1 LLITFPNKLV
11 AHTNWNFTVELTD
24 YPADTHLLTI
34 HFYKD
39 AQNKFSIEAAPD
51 STVATLHRITKTS
64 AETKYEHGT
73 YQYQAMAA
81 AAGEDT
87 YIEEGRVHIYPNL
100 AQSTDPRGTWTKR
113 FEDASAQF
121 DLLCANPTTQVNV
134 DGVAY
139 TYEGR
144 DKLMARLSFLEKK
157 MKKESGEITTT
168 KEVYKARFRS

>member
-1 LLITFPNKLV
+1 MLITFPNKLV

-64 AETKYEHGT
+64 SETKYEHGT
-73 YQYQAMAA
+73 YQYQAIATA
-81 AAGEDT
+81 DGEDT

-100 AQSTDPRGTWTKR
+100 AQSIDPRGKWTKR

-139 TYEGR
+139 TYEDR
-144 DKLMARLSFLEKK
+144 DKLMARLSFLEEK
-157 MKKESGEITTT
+157 MNVETGKAKYGPKI
-168 KEVYKARFRS
+168 YKARFS